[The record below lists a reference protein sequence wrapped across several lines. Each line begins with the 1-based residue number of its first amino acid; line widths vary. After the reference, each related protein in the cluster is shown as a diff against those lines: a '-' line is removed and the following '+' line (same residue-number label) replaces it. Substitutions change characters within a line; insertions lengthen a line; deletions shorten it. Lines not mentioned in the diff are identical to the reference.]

1 MAEWRLGILGG
12 TFNPIHL
19 GHLVLAEAFRERLAL
34 DRVLFVPAG
43 TPPHKPPGGLVP
55 ALHRYA
61 MVSLAVAGRP
71 GLVASPVEIERTG
84 PSYSVDTVEAL
95 AGDSAGARLF
105 FLMGSDTFLD
115 LPTWRTPERLGS
127 FATLGVGYR
136 AGSAFEPDGP
146 AARAVLARL
155 GRTSWRRVPP
165 VARGGARSRRVRA
178 GRDALGP
185 RVGAGGARA
194 AGRGGER
201 PGSGPAGRRR
211 VHRPAWPLPGARL
224 ACPCPSRTRPGSRRA
239 PRSTSGRRPSRCSIS
254 PP

>member
-19 GHLVLAEAFRERLAL
+19 GHLVLAAAFRERLAL

-43 TPPHKPPGGLVP
+43 APPHKPSGGLVP

-61 MVSLAVAGRP
+61 MVSLAVAGHP
-71 GLVASPVEIERTG
+71 GFVACPVEIERAG

-95 AGDSAGARLF
+95 AGDWAGARLF

-115 LPTWRTPERLGS
+115 LPTWRTPERLGT

-165 VARGGARSRRVRA
+165 VAAEALAPGECALVETRSVAVSARGVRERLAAGESVRA
-178 GRDALGP
+178 EVPLAVAEYIAHHDLYR
-185 RVGAGGARA
+185 
-194 AGRGGER
+194 E
-201 PGSGPAGRRR
+201 PA
-211 VHRPAWPLPGARL
+211 
-224 ACPCPSRTRPGSRRA
+224 
-239 PRSTSGRRPSRCSIS
+239 
-254 PP
+254 